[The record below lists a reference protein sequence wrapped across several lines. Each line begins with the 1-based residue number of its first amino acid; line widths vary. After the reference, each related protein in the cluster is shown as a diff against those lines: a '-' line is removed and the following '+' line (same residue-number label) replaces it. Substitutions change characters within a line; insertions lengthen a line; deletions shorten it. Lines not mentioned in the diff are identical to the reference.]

1 MNKSDENE
9 LEARRWRMVREQIEE
24 RGVTDPDVLTAMRA
38 VPRHEF
44 MPVAMVDEAYD
55 DAAFPIGEGQTI
67 SQPYIVGLM
76 TSLIEP
82 EPGMRV
88 LEIGTGSGYQAA
100 VLARCVGE
108 VYTIEIHSAL
118 SQSAAKTFAA
128 LGITNVRTRVGD
140 GHDGWPDAA
149 PFDAIMVTAAC
160 PTIPAPLVDQ
170 LAEGGRLVAP
180 VGRDAQDLIVMRK
193 HKGTLVKQRV
203 APVMFVPMT
212 GKVQGA
218 GE

>member
-108 VYTIEIHSAL
+108 VYTIEIHPAL
-118 SQSAAKTFAA
+118 AQSAARAFTA
-128 LGITNVRTRVGD
+128 LGITNVHTRVGD

-212 GKVQGA
+212 GKVQRA